1 MSSRPSVLFI
11 YGRHIGISDKL
22 VGLYQLQYLEKA
34 GRIDLNIKAFWN
46 VSYADLAG
54 CDCVYACRLALYSLR
69 WFFRV
74 AKGLGK
80 RIVFGLDDDLL
91 SVPKDVPS
99 HLLYGNRFFKK
110 NFEKE
115 LALVDV
121 LVSPSKKILAKYG
134 GMFGISSCY
143 RLEEP
148 AMETFPYH
156 RHEGPVRICFAG
168 SVDRQND
175 FENLL
180 SEVIVSLKR
189 RYGEQVEFC
198 FIGNH
203 PSCADAVNAVVV
215 PKLPYGEYWEF
226 IRNAEIDI
234 GLAPMPDTEFHSCK
248 HYNKFMEYARAGIC
262 GVYSNVQPYTEI
274 RDFFPQVILADNNP
288 DSWFSCLSELVQDRS
303 KLEEQRRLALDC
315 IGSCFSIDGISDGLF
330 DAIAGH
336 GSKKAEYDV
345 GRIRFTSKTCAY
357 LAMDFLTQGFCFL
370 LSRI

>member
-1 MSSRPSVLFI
+1 MSDKPSVLFI

-99 HLLYGNRFFKK
+99 HLLYGNRFFKE

-134 GMFGISSCY
+134 EMFGISSCC

-203 PSCADAVNAVVV
+203 PSCADTVNAVVV

-262 GVYSNVQPYTEI
+262 GVYSNVQPYTDI
-274 RDFFPQVILADNNP
+274 LDFFPQVILVDNNP
-288 DSWFSCLSELVQDRS
+288 HSWFACLSNLIEDRDRV
-303 KLEEQRRLALDC
+303 EEQRGLAVEC
-315 IGSCFSIDGISDGLF
+315 IISHFSIDVISDGLF
-330 DAIAGH
+330 DVVAGA
-336 GSKKAEYDV
+336 KKKNTGHDV
-345 GRIRFTSKTCAY
+345 GEILFALKKSAC
-357 LAMDFLTQGFCFL
+357 LAIDILTQGFCYI
-370 LSRI
+370 LSKA